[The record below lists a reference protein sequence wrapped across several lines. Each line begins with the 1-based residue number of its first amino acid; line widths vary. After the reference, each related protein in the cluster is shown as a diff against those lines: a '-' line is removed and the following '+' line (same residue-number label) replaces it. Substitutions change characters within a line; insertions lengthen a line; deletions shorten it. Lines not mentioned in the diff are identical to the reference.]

1 LTVLEHIHLVEV
13 YNAGGVAKAAPLAF
27 FSFLFAEPLQ
37 RAQQRAQGETPLPAP
52 RHSTIRELPP
62 VSPPRRRAGEGLLVK

>member
-27 FSFLFAEPLQ
+27 SPSSLLNHCNALNGGRRMKHRSLPK
-37 RAQQRAQGETPLPAP
+37 AQHDP
-52 RHSTIRELPP
+52 
-62 VSPPRRRAGEGLLVK
+62 